1 MEAKKAAVQAKP
13 GPAKP
18 GAAKPKSVIEAY
30 SFRKHGWPY
39 LRQAAFAFGAALLLG
54 GALVAASRYVLLQT
68 RPDTAAAQMRQVAA
82 RDRLAQGKMERI
94 DIRDF
99 QPRFESLQ
107 ARGFVGPENRL
118 AMVESIQAIQKA
130 HGILP
135 ITFTLLPQQ
144 AVAVDPALLEPPLAL
159 NASGMQLRMELLHEM
174 DLINFFRDL
183 KARGFFTVRECKIV
197 SLGEVPAEC
206 ETARL
211 SAECTLYWLSV
222 GDAAV
227 LADPAAGA

>member
-1 MEAKKAAVQAKP
+1 
-13 GPAKP
+13 
-18 GAAKPKSVIEAY
+18 
-30 SFRKHGWPY
+30 
-39 LRQAAFAFGAALLLG
+39 
-54 GALVAASRYVLLQT
+54 
-68 RPDTAAAQMRQVAA
+68 
-82 RDRLAQGKMERI
+82 
-94 DIRDF
+94 
-99 QPRFESLQ
+99 
-107 ARGFVGPENRL
+107 VGPENRL
-118 AMVESIQAIQKA
+118 AMVESIQAIQKTY
-130 HGILP
+130 GILP

-197 SLGEVPAEC
+197 SLGEVPAES